1 MDKKIKQ
8 NCTGWEFIKKRKR
21 LCYLF
26 NIRNQ
31 YILNVHGADYNAD
44 KVNEQL
50 DDLNIYF
57 DNDYYSSNNEAML
70 IKKDVK
76 KIVKLGGVDG
86 TSNN

>member
-1 MDKKIKQ
+1 M
-8 NCTGWEFIKKRKR
+8 
-21 LCYLF
+21 
-26 NIRNQ
+26 
-31 YILNVHGADYNAD
+31 NVHGADYNAD